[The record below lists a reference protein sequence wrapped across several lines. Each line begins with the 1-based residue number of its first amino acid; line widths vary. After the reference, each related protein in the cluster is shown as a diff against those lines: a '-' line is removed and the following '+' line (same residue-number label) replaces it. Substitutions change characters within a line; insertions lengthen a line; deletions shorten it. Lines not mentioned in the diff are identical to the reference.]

1 MSLAVTTAAIAP
13 LHAAPDLRTEL
24 VSQATL
30 GHLLTIREERGPY
43 LRVRTE
49 DGYPGWIHQ
58 GYVLRGDDGVVSQW
72 RQEATLA
79 SLGATLSLSGR
90 ERMLVPLGARLA
102 AAPSG
107 AVRLPDGR
115 VAQVAA
121 GRVAPLVQLRDEARV
136 MSPSSWAEIFF
147 AGAPYLYGGMTPWG
161 VDCSGLVQVTYLM
174 RGVTLPRDSAMQ
186 AEAGEPLE
194 AEDAL
199 HAFEA
204 GDLLFFS
211 ESPGKVLAAA
221 EATGAGASKRITH
234 VAMADG
240 EGGLVHAALAAGGV
254 VRSPLSGN
262 SAEAAAL
269 RGSFVKARRPEG
281 RAE

>member
-1 MSLAVTTAAIAP
+1 MDALGVVTAAIAP
-13 LHAAPDLRTEL
+13 LYAVPDLRSEL
-24 VSQATL
+24 VSQALL
-30 GHLLTIREERGPY
+30 GQLLTVREERGTF

-58 GYVLRGDDGVVSQW
+58 GYVLRSADAVVSAW

-102 AAPSG
+102 PAPNS
-107 AVRLPDGR
+107 AVKLPDGR
-115 VAQVAA
+115 VAQVAT
-121 GRVAPLVQLRDEARV
+121 GRVAPVVQLRDEARV

-174 RGVTLPRDSAMQ
+174 RGVTLPRDSTMQ
-186 AEAGEPLE
+186 VEAGEPIE
-194 AEDAL
+194 AGDAL
-199 HAFEA
+199 APFTA

-211 ESPGKVLAAA
+211 ESPGKVPAADAAA
-221 EATGAGASKRITH
+221 AGAARRITH
-234 VAMADG
+234 VAMSDG
-240 EGGLVHAALAAGGV
+240 EGGVVHAALAAGGV

-262 SAEAAAL
+262 SPEAIAL
-269 RGSFVKARRPEG
+269 RNSFVKARRPEG
-281 RAE
+281 G